1 MAALAALALHH
12 VLAPQEV
19 MHFPA
24 ALPAIQGHRI
34 TMIATA
40 AHMQELLIQIHH
52 AALYAAPLTILTHA
66 LTMMFIGTIHAE
78 P

>member
-40 AHMQELLIQIHH
+40 AHMQELLIHLLDI
-52 AALYAAPLTILTHA
+52 
-66 LTMMFIGTIHAE
+66 
-78 P
+78 